1 MARNE
6 TNSISD
12 EDLLY
17 KIEALGRRQV
27 LVLTVDDQIVI
38 DGLTSDLP
46 PDSAAWAC
54 KGGGMAFFNCT
65 KKIVDNSGCAVIV
78 VHEDGYCS
86 KPCRD

>member
-1 MARNE
+1 MAQHK
-6 TNSISD
+6 TNSLSD

-17 KIEALGRRQV
+17 KIEALDDRQV
-27 LVLTVDDQIVI
+27 LVLTTDDQVVI

-54 KGGGMAFFNCT
+54 KGGGVAFVKCT
-65 KKIVDNSGCAVIV
+65 KKIVDSSGCAIV
-78 VHEDGYCS
+78 VPHGDGYCS